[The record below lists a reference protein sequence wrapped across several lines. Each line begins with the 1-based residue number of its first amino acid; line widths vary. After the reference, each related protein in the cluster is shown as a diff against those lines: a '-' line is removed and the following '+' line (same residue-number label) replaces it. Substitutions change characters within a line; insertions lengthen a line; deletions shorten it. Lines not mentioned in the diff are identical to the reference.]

1 MTWPKDRVI
10 HRVHLN
16 ICGSSEFKGNARF
29 GLIKAADG
37 ASIPRPVAARHSI
50 AQRWRLPS
58 TMYRSP
64 RD

>member
-50 AQRWRLPS
+50 AQR
-58 TMYRSP
+58 
-64 RD
+64 